1 LKASGFF
8 DFGPSNL
15 IFEIFG
21 NADCMEL
28 FYFRFKPGQRVIS
41 RSVTSFIGFLI
52 ATPAGLLTAKNKSVN
67 YESEKANPL
76 YEIQQPDCAFIL
88 PRF

>member
-1 LKASGFF
+1 
-8 DFGPSNL
+8 
-15 IFEIFG
+15 
-21 NADCMEL
+21 MEL

-52 ATPAGLLTAKNKSVN
+52 ATPAGLLTVKNKSVN

-76 YEIQQPDCAFIL
+76 YEIQQPDCCFHPAEVL
-88 PRF
+88 ADWQSYTTT